1 MGRGKTKGDIM
12 IDHRRA
18 RTASVAVLAVA
29 SFVAAAG
36 AFAPDVRAEGKWRV
50 GAPIPQGANEVIG
63 AAIEGQ
69 VYVYGG
75 QDSANKPQGLFFRY
89 DPAKNEWTK
98 LQGNPAPVHHGA
110 AAAIGR
116 KFYVFGGF
124 RLPDTGK
131 VGWYPED
138 KAWVYDVDSAR
149 WSALPNMPT
158 PRGAL
163 AAVAVGKKIYVVGG
177 AGIPKGMQL
186 PDGLSGGGP
195 VDLLGTTEVLDT
207 DTNTWTSV
215 APMPTPRNHHSVAYA
230 EGKIYAIGGRVGS
243 CFSNGWS
250 SNIWMND
257 AYDIA
262 TNTWTPRAPMPTA
275 RSGTG
280 IGVIDG
286 KIHVMGGE
294 GWIEDFGGVFR
305 AHEIYD
311 PKTNT
316 WTRAPRMITP
326 RHGFAATEIGKSIFA
341 VSGVNNAGGAGTL
354 SVIAVN
360 EIFEE

>member
-1 MGRGKTKGDIM
+1 MGRGETKGDIM

-50 GAPIPQGANEVIG
+50 GAPIPEGAN
-63 AAIEGQ
+63 EGQ

-89 DPAKNEWTK
+89 DPAKNEWAK

-138 KAWVYDVDSAR
+138 KAWVYDVDSAK

-177 AGIPKGMQL
+177 ASIPM
-186 PDGLSGGGP
+186 
-195 VDLLGTTEVLDT
+195 
-207 DTNTWTSV
+207 
-215 APMPTPRNHHSVAYA
+215 
-230 EGKIYAIGGRVGS
+230 
-243 CFSNGWS
+243 
-250 SNIWMND
+250 
-257 AYDIA
+257 
-262 TNTWTPRAPMPTA
+262 
-275 RSGTG
+275 
-280 IGVIDG
+280 
-286 KIHVMGGE
+286 
-294 GWIEDFGGVFR
+294 
-305 AHEIYD
+305 
-311 PKTNT
+311 
-316 WTRAPRMITP
+316 
-326 RHGFAATEIGKSIFA
+326 
-341 VSGVNNAGGAGTL
+341 
-354 SVIAVN
+354 
-360 EIFEE
+360 

>member
-1 MGRGKTKGDIM
+1 MLHHYLRSGALLLSISLAATVS
-12 IDHRRA
+12 
-18 RTASVAVLAVA
+18 ASAQ
-29 SFVAAAG
+29 
-36 AFAPDVRAEGKWRV
+36 GKWHA

-63 AAIEGQ
+63 GAMDGQ
-69 VYVYGG
+69 MFVYGG
-75 QDSANKPQGLFFRY
+75 ADPTNKPMGIFYRY
-89 DPAKNEWTK
+89 DPAKNEWAS
-98 LQGNPAPVHHGA
+98 LPSNPVPVHHGA
-110 AAAIGR
+110 SATVGR

-131 VGWYPED
+131 LGNWYPEN
-138 KAWVYDVDSAR
+138 KAWMFDLDTQK

-158 PRGAL
+158 ARGAL
-163 AAVAVGKKIYVVGG
+163 AAVAAGKKIYVMGG
-177 AGIPKGMQL
+177 ARIPQGTSM
-186 PDGLSGGGP
+186 PDGLFGGGP
-195 VDLLGTTEVLDT
+195 VELVGTNEVFDT
-207 DTNTWTSV
+207 DTNTWSTL
-215 APMPTPRNHHSVAYA
+215 AEMPTPRNHHSV
-230 EGKIYAIGGRVGS
+230 EVVDGKIYAIGGRVGS
-243 CFSNGWS
+243 CFSAGWS

-280 IGVIDG
+280 IAVIDG
-286 KIHVMGGE
+286 KIHVLGGE

-305 AHEIYD
+305 AHEVYD

-316 WTRAPRMITP
+316 WSRYPRMLTP
-326 RHGFAATEIGKSIFA
+326 RHGFAAGGIGRALYA

-354 SVIAVN
+354 SVVSVN

>member
-1 MGRGKTKGDIM
+1 MLHHYLRGGALLLSISLAATVS
-12 IDHRRA
+12 
-18 RTASVAVLAVA
+18 ASAQ
-29 SFVAAAG
+29 
-36 AFAPDVRAEGKWRV
+36 GKWHA

-63 AAIEGQ
+63 GAMDGQ
-69 VYVYGG
+69 MFVYGG
-75 QDSANKPQGLFFRY
+75 ADPTNKPMGIFYRY
-89 DPAKNEWTK
+89 DPAKNEWAS
-98 LQGNPAPVHHGA
+98 LPSNPVPVHHGA
-110 AAAIGR
+110 SATIGR

-131 VGWYPED
+131 LGNWYPEN
-138 KAWVYDVDSAR
+138 KAWVFDLDTQK

-158 PRGAL
+158 ARGAL
-163 AAVAVGKKIYVVGG
+163 AAVAVGKKIYVMGG
-177 AGIPKGMQL
+177 ARIPQGTSM
-186 PDGLSGGGP
+186 PDGLYGGGP
-195 VDLLGTTEVLDT
+195 VELVGTNEVFDT
-207 DTNTWTSV
+207 DTNGWSTL
-215 APMPTPRNHHSVAYA
+215 AEMPTPRNHHSV
-230 EGKIYAIGGRVGS
+230 EVVDGKIYAIGGRVGS
-243 CFSNGWS
+243 CFSAGWS

-280 IGVIDG
+280 IAVVDG
-286 KIHVMGGE
+286 KIHVLGGE

-305 AHEIYD
+305 AHEVFD

-316 WTRAPRMITP
+316 WARYPRMLTP
-326 RHGFAATEIGKSIFA
+326 RHGFAAAGIGKSLYA

-354 SVIAVN
+354 SVVSVN